1 MVGVAT
7 KKDRK
12 FYEAHMEGDGTL
24 HTHFLDVGL
33 SLKNADM
40 VCKYIGRQARY
51 GTDVYDKSYK

>member
-1 MVGVAT
+1 
-7 KKDRK
+7 
-12 FYEAHMEGDGTL
+12 MEGDGTL